1 VELFFLAWVLGTN
14 CNIYVPK
21 RSILVSTKRIQN
33 ISDFLTLPAQLWEN
47 IRQEQ
52 HNKLHELTSQKL
64 NAK

>member
-1 VELFFLAWVLGTN
+1 
-14 CNIYVPK
+14 VPK

-47 IRQEQ
+47 IKQEQ